1 MERLQ
6 TFNVSISNGNI
17 KYPIGKS
24 IFGVKN
30 LPLKLFPATV
40 ANADIRSLKSL
51 HTFLKECL
59 YHMLV
64 KFKQNR
70 MVQTTRNFE
79 LLRQKTGFFK
89 TIFDKALAPF
99 WKTFLQLKQLFN
111 AKLLISRL
119 LSCQCSKNYIS
130 PTRVTRLQVAP
141 NMVDPISIKD
151 SVSSLNFTCNFTKEY
166 IVPSPFILTIWCYC
180 HHSLHTWSFTSELRL
195 SKNAGTG

>member
-1 MERLQ
+1 MYGE

-24 IFGVKN
+24 VFAVN
-30 LPLKLFPATV
+30 LSLKLFPATV

-64 KFKQNR
+64 KFEQNR

-79 LLRQKTGFFK
+79 L
-89 TIFDKALAPF
+89 FDKKKHFFLKPFLTKRWRNF
-99 WKTFLQLKQLFN
+99 WKTFLWLKRLFN

-119 LSCQCSKNYIS
+119 
-130 PTRVTRLQVAP
+130 
-141 NMVDPISIKD
+141 
-151 SVSSLNFTCNFTKEY
+151 
-166 IVPSPFILTIWCYC
+166 PSAVYQK
-180 HHSLHTWSFTSELRL
+180 LH
-195 SKNAGTG
+195 